1 MDNEQGKRRRKLIN
15 VPTGITKPSI
25 SIQTNTTQL
34 HRSDSDEN
42 RRGNGLDYAQKPFKN
57 SKVLTILDASNMDFK
72 KNSEPIKLT
81 RTLRERVELS
91 DEVIHSMDVWRKMTR
106 APVRLEFRSPDWHC
120 GILGSEIVQPLLNI
134 SCLNQ
139 NKYLG
144 FLSELQLH
152 SAIEERWKFPE
163 SENEI
168 DRMERDQNR
177 LSAARL
183 EAFHYRLVMLDGV
196 PKCSGLW
203 ISTYRS
209 RSTECFGKYN
219 VCATRQSTVLRGW
232 TSSSPAGSKKCL
244 ACQFG
249 GRYLQVRTS
258 VSIKRIIKST
268 AEIKGKYFTHIGHCN
283 LT

>member
-1 MDNEQGKRRRKLIN
+1 MDNEQGKRRWKLIN
-15 VPTGITKPSI
+15 VPTSITKPSI

-144 FLSELQLH
+144 LLSELQLH

-163 SENEI
+163 SENWVTFLQLQI
-168 DRMERDQNR
+168 ADTCGTNNVLWSITRERNLTPNQK
-177 LSAARL
+177 
-183 EAFHYRLVMLDGV
+183 E
-196 PKCSGLW
+196 
-203 ISTYRS
+203 
-209 RSTECFGKYN
+209 
-219 VCATRQSTVLRGW
+219 LR
-232 TSSSPAGSKKCL
+232 
-244 ACQFG
+244 
-249 GRYLQVRTS
+249 VTS
-258 VSIKRIIKST
+258 VPENRFF
-268 AEIKGKYFTHIGHCN
+268 AVQYYGKV
-283 LT
+283 LLLW

>member
-152 SAIEERWKFPE
+152 SAIEERWKFPV
-163 SENEI
+163 SENWVTFLQLQI
-168 DRMERDQNR
+168 ADTCRTNNVPWSITRER
-177 LSAARL
+177 
-183 EAFHYRLVMLDGV
+183 
-196 PKCSGLW
+196 
-203 ISTYRS
+203 
-209 RSTECFGKYN
+209 
-219 VCATRQSTVLRGW
+219 
-232 TSSSPAGSKKCL
+232 
-244 ACQFG
+244 
-249 GRYLQVRTS
+249 
-258 VSIKRIIKST
+258 
-268 AEIKGKYFTHIGHCN
+268 N
-283 LT
+283 LTPNQKELRVISVPENRFFAVQYYWKVLLLW

>member
-139 NKYLG
+139 NTYLG

-163 SENEI
+163 SENWVTFLQLQI
-168 DRMERDQNR
+168 ADTCGTNNVLWSITRERNLTPNQKELR
-177 LSAARL
+177 L
-183 EAFHYRLVMLDGV
+183 
-196 PKCSGLW
+196 
-203 ISTYRS
+203 
-209 RSTECFGKYN
+209 
-219 VCATRQSTVLRGW
+219 
-232 TSSSPAGSKKCL
+232 
-244 ACQFG
+244 
-249 GRYLQVRTS
+249 TS
-258 VSIKRIIKST
+258 VSENRFFAVQYYWKV
-268 AEIKGKYFTHIGHCN
+268 
-283 LT
+283 LLLW

>member
-139 NKYLG
+139 NTYLG

-163 SENEI
+163 SENWVTFLQLQI
-168 DRMERDQNR
+168 ADTCGTNNVLWSITRERNLTPNQK
-177 LSAARL
+177 
-183 EAFHYRLVMLDGV
+183 E
-196 PKCSGLW
+196 
-203 ISTYRS
+203 
-209 RSTECFGKYN
+209 
-219 VCATRQSTVLRGW
+219 LR
-232 TSSSPAGSKKCL
+232 
-244 ACQFG
+244 
-249 GRYLQVRTS
+249 VTS
-258 VSIKRIIKST
+258 VPENRFFAVQCYWKV
-268 AEIKGKYFTHIGHCN
+268 
-283 LT
+283 LLLW

>member
-42 RRGNGLDYAQKPFKN
+42 RRGNGLDYARKPFKN

-120 GILGSEIVQPLLNI
+120 GILGSEIVQPILNI

-163 SENEI
+163 SENWVTFLQLQI
-168 DRMERDQNR
+168 ADTCGTNNVLWSITRERNLTPNQK
-177 LSAARL
+177 
-183 EAFHYRLVMLDGV
+183 E
-196 PKCSGLW
+196 
-203 ISTYRS
+203 
-209 RSTECFGKYN
+209 
-219 VCATRQSTVLRGW
+219 LR
-232 TSSSPAGSKKCL
+232 
-244 ACQFG
+244 
-249 GRYLQVRTS
+249 VTS
-258 VSIKRIIKST
+258 VPENRFFAVQYYWKV
-268 AEIKGKYFTHIGHCN
+268 
-283 LT
+283 LLLW